1 MKRSAI
7 TSLSIAA
14 TFLAFS
20 GSGFAL
26 GQSQSGQLTSGAAL
40 LGHSLDTKEAVAG
53 QAVTAKLINPIDTAE
68 GLTLPRGT
76 ELLGRVA
83 EVQASHGKS
92 AATLTLIFDK
102 ARTKDGKEVAIK
114 ATLVAIG
121 PQNTLS
127 DTSGTVATTDSFDQ
141 PAGELPGVSLH
152 SVVQSDSS
160 GTLTSKSANIRLDNG
175 TEILIAV
182 APLTAS
188 GSDTAST
195 GH

>member
-1 MKRSAI
+1 MKRSAT
-7 TSLSIAA
+7 TSLSIVA

-40 LGHSLDTKEAVAG
+40 LGHSLDTKRGGCEG

-160 GTLTSKSANIRLDNG
+160 GTLTMQEREHPSGQWDV
-175 TEILIAV
+175 EILIAV
-182 APLTAS
+182 APL
-188 GSDTAST
+188 DR
-195 GH
+195 